1 MTSRTRSHEAWARF
15 YILNERNEP
24 VQVDDHG
31 EWSRWMEEND
41 PVFRRTVLEAAG
53 STVTTRFRGV
63 SEAAPVDT
71 PLFITRV
78 AGMPDPGIVLVH
90 GSQPQVEE
98 QLALRHVES
107 QFVDGVRVTDNAAL
121 ECAKEPPAS
130 CAWTSR
136 RRSARVCRTRR
147 WLAPSCR

>member
-24 VQVDDHG
+24 VQVADHAK
-31 EWSRWMEEND
+31 WSRWMEEND
-41 PVFRRTVLEAAG
+41 PVFRRTVLDTAG

-78 AGMPDPGIVLVH
+78 AGMADPGENRSYGASSL
-90 GSQPQVEE
+90 Q
-98 QLALRHVES
+98 
-107 QFVDGVRVTDNAAL
+107 AAL
-121 ECAKEPPAS
+121 AQHERIVQQLLRGEL
-130 CAWTSR
+130 
-136 RRSARVCRTRR
+136 ARKDQE
-147 WLAPSCR
+147 

>member
-24 VQVDDHG
+24 VEVAGHG

-78 AGMPDPGIVLVH
+78 AGVADPGENCSYGASSL
-90 GSQPQVEE
+90 Q
-98 QLALRHVES
+98 
-107 QFVDGVRVTDNAAL
+107 AAL
-121 ECAKEPPAS
+121 AQHERIVQKLLSGELVRKD
-130 CAWTSR
+130 TG
-136 RRSARVCRTRR
+136 
-147 WLAPSCR
+147 

>member
-1 MTSRTRSHEAWARF
+1 MKSRTRSNEAWARF
-15 YILNERNEP
+15 YILDERNEP
-24 VQVDDHG
+24 VQVAGHG

-78 AGMPDPGIVLVH
+78 AGAADPGGNRSYGASSL
-90 GSQPQVEE
+90 Q
-98 QLALRHVES
+98 
-107 QFVDGVRVTDNAAL
+107 AAL
-121 ECAKEPPAS
+121 AQHERIVQKLLRGELAS
-130 CAWTSR
+130 KGME
-136 RRSARVCRTRR
+136 
-147 WLAPSCR
+147 

>member
-78 AGMPDPGIVLVH
+78 AGMSDPGENRSYGASSL
-90 GSQPQVEE
+90 E
-98 QLALRHVES
+98 
-107 QFVDGVRVTDNAAL
+107 AAL
-121 ECAKEPPAS
+121 AQHERVVQQLLRGEL
-130 CAWTSR
+130 
-136 RRSARVCRTRR
+136 ARKG
-147 WLAPSCR
+147 PE